1 LEGILVS
8 KASLSGSAVD
18 LVQGCDISL
27 VEDPLKSSGQVVPYI
42 LKHGHIQDA

>member
-1 LEGILVS
+1 MS

-18 LVQGCDISL
+18 LVQGCDQSL

-42 LKHGHIQDA
+42 YILKHGHIQDA